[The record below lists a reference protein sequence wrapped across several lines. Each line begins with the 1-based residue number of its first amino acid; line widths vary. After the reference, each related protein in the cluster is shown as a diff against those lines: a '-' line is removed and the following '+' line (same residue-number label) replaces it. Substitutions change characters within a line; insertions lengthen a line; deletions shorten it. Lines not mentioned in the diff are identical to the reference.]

1 MTGMNLWTGALSLGV
16 SVFLFGTGY
25 RLVQGGHV
33 GRRALLR
40 ALAMMLLY
48 WAVFLPRLFWLRRM
62 GLCDLGRTRILRELL
77 TLGSSVV
84 PFAGWVGCYVLG
96 VLLLAL
102 LSRARRPHP
111 GFTVFLDLILPVT
124 LAQVIEYYTPSLPR
138 VQIAMQHLLSGV
150 ALLGMG
156 SVCARTGLF
165 TWLDCVIG
173 KRVHFRAVWLL
184 PVLLAAA
191 LHALLP
197 DGTVG
202 ALQLVGG
209 RVSFTFSRDILCA
222 PLLCWGAMHLLGHRA
237 AAPQVQEERLP
248 DAQERG
254 MCREISEALKGAAL
268 ILMFVH
274 HFFTFPE
281 WYIGEGAYPA
291 SAEFAS
297 LFRLPLAMCVPVFAF
312 LTGYFYALRPKDKRT
327 MAYSLKKI
335 GALLRGYAPVLLV
348 LFALSAL
355 CGARVTAMDFL
366 FELVGLRSEVALF
379 NWYICFYILAMLA
392 LPLLSRIPQGNL
404 LSGFLVMIALPV
416 CAATA
421 VRGLWPGTLAA
432 VAAQDVLDGCCSLGA
447 GVLTASFSLWTRGL
461 DVVLGR
467 GKRPRAAYLCACAAL
482 LALAFFGR
490 HFAPRFIVSLPFGGE
505 AGQLRLSMDLLY
517 APVFVYAL
525 AALLEALPARMAV
538 RVLAYIGRRS
548 MQLWLLSCA
557 FFGASKAL
565 CQPLLYAPGN
575 PVLILLWGLELCDLA
590 ARGIDALLRAAKKIC
605 AIPLQKGKN
614 RV

>member
-1 MTGMNLWTGALSLGV
+1 MMTGMNLWTGALSLGV
-16 SVFLFGTGY
+16 SVFLFLTGY
-25 RLVQGGHV
+25 RLVQGGHT

-40 ALAMMLLY
+40 AIAAMLLY

-62 GLCDLGRTRILRELL
+62 GLCDLGRTRILREML

-102 LSRARRPHP
+102 LSRVRRPHP
-111 GFTVFLDLILPVT
+111 AFTVFLDLILPVT
-124 LAQVIEYYTPSLPR
+124 VAQVLEFYTPALPR
-138 VQIAMQHLLSGV
+138 VQMAMQHLLPGV

-165 TWLDCVIG
+165 ARLDERIG
-173 KRVHFRAVWLL
+173 RHARSRAVWLL
-184 PVLLAAA
+184 SVLLAAA

-197 DGTVG
+197 DCTVG
-202 ALQLVGG
+202 ALQLVGNCV
-209 RVSFTFSRDILCA
+209 RFTFSRDILCA
-222 PLLCWGAMHLLGHRA
+222 PLLCWGAMHLLGRQA
-237 AAPQVQEERLP
+237 AAPRVREERLS
-248 DAQERG
+248 DARERG
-254 MCREISEALKGAAL
+254 MRREISDAIKGAAL

-281 WYIGEGAYPA
+281 WYIGEGTYPA
-291 SAEFAS
+291 SAGFAS

-312 LTGYFYALRPKDKRT
+312 LTGYFYALRPREERT

-335 GALLRGYAPVLLV
+335 GALLGGYAPVLLV
-348 LFALSAL
+348 LFALAAL
-355 CGARVTAMDFL
+355 CGAPVTAKGFL
-366 FELVGLRSEVALF
+366 LELVGLESEVALF

-392 LPLLSRIPQGNL
+392 LPLLSRVPQRNL
-404 LSGFLVMIALPV
+404 LAGFLVMIVLPV

-421 VRGLWPGTLAA
+421 VKGFWPGTLAA

-447 GVLTASFSLWTRGL
+447 GVLTASFSLYARGA
-461 DVVLGR
+461 DVVL
-467 GKRPRAAYLCACAAL
+467 KKDRPRVHLCACAAML
-482 LALAFFGR
+482 VLAFFGR
-490 HFAPRFIVSLPFGGE
+490 HFAPRVIVQLPFGGE
-505 AGQLRLSMDLLY
+505 AGQLRLSMDVLY

-525 AALLEALPARMAV
+525 AALLEALPAHLPV

-565 CQPLLYAPGN
+565 CQPLLYAPRV
-575 PVLILLWGLELCDLA
+575 PVLILLWGLALCDLA
-590 ARGIDALLRAAKKIC
+590 AQGIDALLRAAKKIC